1 MDWFIRL
8 ILILLFLPFIFY
20 FMALGKNVRETEKKH
35 NRDMTYELN
44 PFTGTK
50 MPVESH
56 DEGRK
61 NSSRC
66 GKSLGK

>member
-1 MDWFIRL
+1 
-8 ILILLFLPFIFY
+8 
-20 FMALGKNVRETEKKH
+20 MALGKNVRETEKKH